1 MSCNKCIYLQK
12 NKYKDTKGIVY
23 PFREYGCSKLGSIPL
38 GIPIVNCVPED
49 KYLKGCGCS
58 DFKEQLKQMTIF
70 DFIQE
75 VIK

>member
-38 GIPIVNCVPED
+38 GIPIVNGVPED

-58 DFKEQLKQMTIF
+58 DFKEQLKQMSIF